1 MNDSFVP
8 KYKDGKHPTDPT
20 AEIFT
25 LADYLRNASTDEK
38 EKGLHLVNDNSSTL
52 QITTAYDTTSSRR
65 LIVDGCKCSLG
76 IMSKMH
82 DNQTFPTVTIL
93 ECYGESIP
101 QMFCGDYSNVTQEG
115 LINYYFIPSCSF
127 TLRTVA
133 SDSSILSFST
143 SNVLAFLRSMLVS
156 SIVKSSIAPI

>member
-1 MNDSFVP
+1 MGSISGLSGDAKSRRCVIRSTSQWHLISMNDSFVP
-8 KYKDGKHPTDPT
+8 KYKDGKHPTNPT

-101 QMFCGDYSNVTQEG
+101 QMFCGDYSNVIQEG
-115 LINYYFIPSCSF
+115 LINYYFIP
-127 TLRTVA
+127 TVPLHSA
-133 SDSSILSFST
+133 Q
-143 SNVLAFLRSMLVS
+143 
-156 SIVKSSIAPI
+156 